1 MRWIWARYGAVNVS
15 ENLISMAD
23 LPVELARSK
32 KIKVKTKH
40 CLALPHTSQS
50 ERAHVVHTAK
60 LLIETRGINQLD
72 DIDNTGFGCLIY
84 GAERL
89 HAINK
94 RYKMIEIDLWTS
106 ILSSM
111 LMNVIFTSLY

>member
-1 MRWIWARYGAVNVS
+1 VNVS

-23 LPVELARSK
+23 LPVELAHSK

-40 CLALPHTSQS
+40 RLALPHTSQS

-72 DIDNTGFGCLIY
+72 DIDNTDLDCLIY
-84 GAERL
+84 GADGLRSVS
-89 HAINK
+89 K
-94 RYKMIEIDLWTS
+94 RDKVLEIYL
-106 ILSSM
+106 
-111 LMNVIFTSLY
+111 